1 MEKTIEKEIQL
12 LFDICLTAGRI
23 MMENGSEVYR
33 TEDTMNRIAA
43 NAGHPDSVTHVTVTG
58 IFIGLRSM
66 PYTQLENVTE
76 RRMNLEKVAAVNH
89 LSRQYEQQEL
99 SLLELHQKL
108 KKVDVETPSFPIP
121 LQIFSAGIVSCT
133 LMYIFSLSM
142 QDFAAAFFVGMLGF
156 TVSYLIKKY
165 LKMKFMDD
173 FVASVVIGLSAYLL
187 VSLQLASNIDNIIIG
202 SVMPLVPGVAI
213 TNAFRDILAGHLIS
227 GMARVTEAL
236 FVAGS
241 IGIGIAMVFIL
252 FL

>member
-1 MEKTIEKEIQL
+1 MKKTIDNDIQL

-43 NAGHPDSVTHVTVTG
+43 NAGYSDSVTHVTVTG
-58 IFIGLRSM
+58 IFMGFRSV
-66 PYTQLENVTE
+66 PYTQLENIRE
-76 RRMNLEKVAAVNH
+76 RSMNLEKVAAVNQ
-89 LSRQYEQQEL
+89 LSRQYEKEEI
-99 SLLELHQKL
+99 SLTELHQKL
-108 KKVDVETPSFPIP
+108 KKVDTETPSFPIT
-121 LQIFSAGIVSCT
+121 LQIFAAGIVSCT
-133 LMYIFSLSM
+133 LMYIFSNSTT
-142 QDFAAAFFVGMLGF
+142 DFVAAFFVGMLGF
-156 TVSYLIKKY
+156 SISYLIRKY

-173 FVASVVIGLSAYLL
+173 FVASVIIGLSAYLL
-187 VSLQLASNIDNIIIG
+187 VIVNLASSMDNIIIG

-213 TNAFRDILAGHLIS
+213 TNSFRDILSGHLIS
-227 GMARVTEAL
+227 GMARATEAL

>member
-1 MEKTIEKEIQL
+1 MEKIENERQL

-43 NAGHPDSVTHVTVTG
+43 NAGYPDSVTHVTVTG
-58 IFIGLRSM
+58 IFMGFRSV
-66 PYTQLENVTE
+66 PYTQLENIRE
-76 RRMNLEKVAAVNH
+76 RSMNLEKVAAVNE
-89 LSRQYEQQEL
+89 LSRKYENNQL
-99 SLLELHQKL
+99 SLAELHQKL
-108 KKVDVETPSFPIP
+108 KRVDPETPSFPIS
-121 LQIFSAGIVSCT
+121 LQIFAAGIVSCT
-133 LMYIFSLSM
+133 LMYIFSGSM
-142 QDFAAAFFVGMLGF
+142 SDFVAAFFVGMLGF
-156 TVSYLIKKY
+156 SVSYLVRKY

-187 VSLQLASNIDNIIIG
+187 VTLNLAGNIDDIIIG

-227 GMARVTEAL
+227 GMARATEAL